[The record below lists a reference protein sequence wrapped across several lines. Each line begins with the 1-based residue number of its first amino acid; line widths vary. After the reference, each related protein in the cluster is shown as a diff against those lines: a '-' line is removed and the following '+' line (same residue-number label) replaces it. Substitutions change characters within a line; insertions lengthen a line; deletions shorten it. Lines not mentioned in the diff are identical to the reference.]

1 MRILYHT
8 LDNSSNDKNKLRKSN
23 RDVYPFFSI
32 LDIIVT
38 IISYFLA
45 YFLTNLIQTEYF
57 TFTKEYVI
65 MLALIIPTWA
75 ILLHT
80 SNLTSIPRTRSYL
93 SMFFNFL
100 NFNSIGFI
108 LLLLYKHIFGL
119 TNFSHYVIISFSII
133 NLLSLY
139 IFRLL
144 TYKVFRYFRANG
156 HNIHNVIV
164 FADDNS
170 EKFIDSI
177 LEHKEWG
184 LRILMIISESQQIIK
199 KYSSKYRVLPDKIN
213 IKTILDIDIVDEV
226 IYCNGHIDQE
236 KIGSLIELCEEI
248 GVTFRLQSDLSP
260 MSVTNAHLTHF
271 EDIPFLTFMN
281 TPKNSFALAWK
292 SFSEFWISFIII
304 FLLSPV
310 MLTIILLIK
319 LTSKGPVIFKQERV
333 GLRGRKFYIYKFRT
347 MVQNAEDLKKSLI
360 EQNESDGPT
369 FKIKRDPRITSI
381 GYFLRKTGLD
391 ELPQLFNVLRGEMS
405 LIGPR
410 PPIPEEVEKYERW
423 QLRRLSMKPGI
434 TCTWQIIP
442 NRNEVLFEKWMNLDI
457 QYIDNWSIKKDFLLF
472 IKTIKTVFIG
482 TGH

>member
-1 MRILYHT
+1 M
-8 LDNSSNDKNKLRKSN
+8 NKSKNLKHFKKR
-23 RDVYPFFSI
+23 RDFYPLFAL
-32 LDIIVT
+32 LDILVT
-38 IISYFLA
+38 AISYFLA
-45 YFLTNLIQTEYF
+45 YFLTNIIHTEYF

-65 MLALIIPTWA
+65 MLALVIPTWA
-75 ILLHT
+75 VLLQT
-80 SNLTSIPRTRSYL
+80 SNLTAIPRTRSYL
-93 SMFFNFL
+93 SMFFNFV

-119 TNFSHYVIISFSII
+119 GAFSHYFIISFSVI
-133 NLLSLY
+133 NLFSLY
-139 IFRLL
+139 FFRLI
-144 TYKVFRYFRANG
+144 TYKVFRYYRANG

-164 FADDNS
+164 FADDDS

-177 LEHKEWG
+177 KDHKEWG
-184 LRILMIISESQQIIK
+184 FRIIMIITGSQKISK
-199 KYSSKYRVLPDKIN
+199 KYAAMFRILPDKIN

-226 IYCNGHIDQE
+226 IYCKNEIDE
-236 KIGSLIELCEEI
+236 ARIGSLIELCEEI
-248 GVTFRLQSDLSP
+248 GVTFRMQSELSP
-260 MSVTNAHLTHF
+260 MSAANAHLTHF

-292 SFSEFWISFIII
+292 SFTEFWISFSII

-310 MLTIILLIK
+310 MLIIAVLIK
-319 LTSKGPVIFKQERV
+319 ISSKGPVIFKQERV

-347 MVQNAEDLKKSLI
+347 MVQNAEELKKELMDK
-360 EQNESDGPT
+360 NESDGPA
-369 FKIKRDPRITSI
+369 FKIKKDPRITFI
-381 GYFLRKTGLD
+381 GRFLRKTGLD

-423 QLRRLSMKPGI
+423 QLRRLSVKPGI

-442 NRNEVLFEKWMNLDI
+442 NRNEILFEKWMNMDI
-457 QYIDNWSIKKDFLLF
+457 QYIENWSIKKDFLLF
-472 IKTIKTVFIG
+472 IKTIKTVFVG